1 MRHYLC
7 LDDGVL
13 AYLGVKGSR
22 PAILGKR
29 RRAVIRS
36 EHPAEE
42 PEDWEDAVKEM
53 AGKWGLGGRA
63 VTLFLG
69 SGVRWS
75 SFPVPWGSLGQQR
88 RMAET
93 MFLAREQEE
102 GEWEASVHI
111 CRDRRKRKA
120 WGIVC
125 YAKREMLDTLRG
137 ILAGAGIRR
146 VKIIPR
152 IGALALLAGNTE
164 QGIPLLCMDLRRNY
178 VGLYGIWKGGC
189 VCLEKPLFCPKRFI
203 QMGGEKILWEEIA
216 GLAEKTAGG
225 MGEWEKAEVIILN
238 RPYGSGAKE
247 APSFFQERLK
257 IPCRSV
263 DLSRELY
270 LFKGNPDRRIG
281 AFRPLRPAKR
291 RREGAWT
298 AFILC
303 NGLAAVAVSAF
314 FLFQSRKTAAD
325 LYRLQMEYTGSKR
338 ETEQAAYQ
346 AQIAKD
352 LDKCYGKNGTLLRGF
367 SRLQEELGDRGMVTA
382 VRYSRE
388 SGILA
393 VRVLTEDPGSMPD
406 MEEGLRAAGDFIQ
419 VSHRMWQRDE
429 ETGRILGWL
438 ELKLWEGAEE
448 YGE

>member
-1 MRHYLC
+1 MSKYQENLSA
-7 LDDGVL
+7 DDLFFELEAFSEG
-13 AYLGVKGSR
+13 
-22 PAILGKR
+22 
-29 RRAVIRS
+29 RS
-36 EHPAEE
+36 TWAWRCFGAHPART
-42 PEDWEDAVKEM
+42 ED
-53 AGKWGLGGRA
+53 G
-63 VTLFLG
+63 T
-69 SGVRWS
+69 
-75 SFPVPWGSLGQQR
+75 
-88 RMAET
+88 
-93 MFLAREQEE
+93 E
-102 GEWEASVHI
+102 GYVF
-111 CRDRRKRKA
+111 
-120 WGIVC
+120 
-125 YAKREMLDTLRG
+125 
-137 ILAGAGIRR
+137 R
-146 VKIIPR
+146 VWAPNAPR
-152 IGALALLAGNTE
+152 ITIIGDFNGW
-164 QGIPLLCMDLRRNY
+164 DL
-178 VGLYGIWKGGC
+178 
-189 VCLEKPLFCPKRFI
+189 EATP
-203 QMGGEKILWEEIA
+203 M
-216 GLAEKTAGG
+216 EKTAGG
-225 MGEWEKAEVIILN
+225 MGEWAQAEVIILN